1 MEEKLL
7 NEVKED
13 ENKEVDFAE
22 ENNEA
27 QEDEYVGVEDGTHTS
42 EEQAASAEDTEP
54 VEPAAVQQAAEK
66 MIPQSEVNN
75 IVGRTRME
83 AREKARA
90 EYLSELLE
98 KYGIKDE
105 VEMDG
110 IFGKG
115 QQYDV
120 LNDDYTNQTNEFQ
133 ALREENALLKSEVI
147 PEKWEDAKLI
157 IRGKGLQVSPETI
170 AAEMATHPEWKK
182 LAVEE
187 ANGNGQGQVT
197 PQLEVLGNERTE
209 KVQAPNDD
217 EIINKFFRV

>member
-1 MEEKLL
+1 MNEEKKL
-7 NEVKED
+7 NEVKD
-13 ENKEVDFAE
+13 EEILEEEVEKQPTE
-22 ENNEA
+22 EIES
-27 QEDEYVGVEDGTHTS
+27 EDGTHPS
-42 EEQAASAEDTEP
+42 PEASADDNQIVEEQPQNVA
-54 VEPAAVQQAAEK
+54 VEEAIEK

-90 EYLSELLE
+90 EYLAELLE

-105 VEMDG
+105 TEMDG

-120 LNDDYTNQTNEFQ
+120 LNDDYTNQSNEFA

-157 IRGKGLQVSPETI
+157 IRGKGLDVTPETI
-170 AAEMATHPEWKK
+170 ASEIATHPEWKK
-182 LAVEE
+182 LAVEGE
-187 ANGNGQGQVT
+187 ETMGQGQVT
-197 PQLEVLGNERTE
+197 PKLEVLGNERSDQ
-209 KVQAPNDD
+209 KQAPSDD
-217 EIINKFFRV
+217 EIINKYFRV